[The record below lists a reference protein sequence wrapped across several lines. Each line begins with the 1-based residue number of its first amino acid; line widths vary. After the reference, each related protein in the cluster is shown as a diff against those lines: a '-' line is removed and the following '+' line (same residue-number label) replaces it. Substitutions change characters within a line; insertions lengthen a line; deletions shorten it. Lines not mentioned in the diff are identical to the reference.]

1 LSPQASSP
9 VQPSPLL
16 GEGGARAA
24 GVGGRGG
31 LLRDRARSLRRAQ
44 TDAETALWRLLRA
57 KRFAG
62 WKFRRQLPIGN
73 YIVDFACPSVRLI
86 VEADGSQHAESVYDV
101 DRDGWLKTEGWR
113 VLRFWNNEILEN
125 GEGVAEAIL
134 AALETP
140 LPPKPAVWAPPSPTR
155 GEDLQDVTA

>member
-1 LSPQASSP
+1 
-9 VQPSPLL
+9 
-16 GEGGARAA
+16 
-24 GVGGRGG
+24 VGGRGG

-101 DRDGWLKTEGWR
+101 DRDGWLKAEGWR
-113 VLRFWNNEILEN
+113 VLRFWNNAILEN

-140 LPPKPAVWAPPSPTR
+140 LLPAAARRAPSSPTR
-155 GEDLQDVTA
+155 GEELGSQI